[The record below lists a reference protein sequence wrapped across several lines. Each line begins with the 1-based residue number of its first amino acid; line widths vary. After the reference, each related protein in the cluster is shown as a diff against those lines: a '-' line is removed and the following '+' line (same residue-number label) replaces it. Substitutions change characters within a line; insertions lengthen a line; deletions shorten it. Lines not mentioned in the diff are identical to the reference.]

1 MSTSYFGRKKWQHL
15 REPTSIKIK
24 RKVITALIYQIMSSI
39 NEESAITCICAQ
51 RKVQL

>member
-1 MSTSYFGRKKWQHL
+1 MSTNYFGKKKWQHL

-24 RKVITALIYQIMSSI
+24 RKVITACQIMSSI